1 MAIKLVAIKKFPPTT
16 HEVVKSVV
24 HFRRR
29 PQPQIVHFWQR
40 MIIDAFLT
48 AFSLRIILGF
58 MHKVVC

>member
-24 HFRRR
+24 HFRR

-40 MIIDAFLT
+40 MIIDAFLS